1 MGQCTFRIVV
11 GQVIKMIAVI
21 NDVSFQYSFS
31 TRELAIEYMHKFLNI
46 CKMIK
51 KEEVTNVDEIKTG
64 VIDTQ
69 REISPDFKL
78 IQLLQ
83 NFQTREE
90 RTFLLGLLTNQGTY
104 CSEEGDPCW
113 IAEKK
118 SSICVYAIDNIL
130 ISLLSH
136 TLFEAS
142 VVTGIVAGKEIDIR
156 NLSKDEHIN
165 YYRKELGI
173 RRYIANDKKHKFDR
187 ENPYGKG
194 KVGSRMDLQDEE
206 AQELLNKA
214 VQIKGRLYA
223 KKNGYYYAF
232 QNERDIDYHGY
243 RVDDLGEDVKRRLDK
258 EFV

>member
-1 MGQCTFRIVV
+1 
-11 GQVIKMIAVI
+11 MIAVI
-21 NDVSFQYSFS
+21 NDISFQYQFA
-31 TRELAIEYMHKFLNI
+31 TRELAIEYMHIFLGI
-46 CKMIK
+46 CKKIK
-51 KEEVTNVDEIKTG
+51 KEEVTNIDEIKTG

-69 REISPDFKL
+69 REISPGFKL

-104 CSEEGDPCW
+104 CSENGNVCM
-113 IAEKK
+113 IAEKE
-118 SSICVYAIDNIL
+118 SSICAYAIDNIL

-136 TLFEAS
+136 TLFGLP
-142 VVTGIVAGKEIDIR
+142 VLRGIVAGEEIDIR

-194 KVGSRMDLQDEE
+194 KVGSRMDLRNEE

-214 VQIKGRLYA
+214 IEIKGRLYA
-223 KKNGYYYAF
+223 KKNGHYYAF
-232 QNERDIDYHGY
+232 QNGRDIDYHGY
-243 RVDDLGEDVKRRLDK
+243 RADDLGDDIKYRLDR
-258 EFV
+258 EFA